1 MSNMNQQFFN
11 PFEDRT
17 SRDIR
22 NDLSEALVKAIQTG
36 DKHYLNSVVDG
47 FLEQQ
52 TADCYRAYI
61 IERSSKYEK
70 ALQDIENKI
79 TEPIQQGLVLWNHG
93 LFFEFH
99 EIVEHTWYHE
109 TDMALKQTMQ
119 ALIRCA
125 GVYIKREYGFMDS
138 AARIAGKA
146 LPVLLENQAL
156 LSLYFQPEKLLSVLT
171 DPDQPPPQLS

>member
-1 MSNMNQQFFN
+1 MNNINQQLFN

-22 NDLSEALVKAIQTG
+22 NNLSEGLVKAIQTG
-36 DKHYLNSVVDG
+36 DKHYLSFVVDG

-52 TADCYRAYI
+52 TADCYWAYI

-70 ALQDIENKI
+70 ALQDIENTI
-79 TEPIQQGLVLWNHG
+79 TEPIQQGIVLWNLG

-99 EIVEHTWYHE
+99 EILEHAWYHE
-109 TDMALKQTMQ
+109 TDRALKQTMQ
-119 ALIRCA
+119 ALIRSA

-146 LPVLLENQAL
+146 LPVLLENQTL
-156 LSLYFQPEKLLSVLT
+156 LSRYFQPEKLLSVLT